1 MTCEYPKKNV
11 ENLLKGW
18 KENINQYNEWLD
30 NYDNKVEEVR
40 KAAVLTFE
48 ESVKNI
54 EEEVTKI
61 LGMSDE
67 ERLKY
72 WNEIFL
78 QQCKDLEESK
88 KNKEDIIKKLEK
100 QNLDLLNKYK
110 QQYQKEL
117 KNKKEAIKLWTK

>member
-18 KENINQYNEWLD
+18 KENINQCNEWLD
-30 NYDNKVEEVR
+30 NYDNKVEEAR

>member
-30 NYDNKVEEVR
+30 NYDNKVEEAR